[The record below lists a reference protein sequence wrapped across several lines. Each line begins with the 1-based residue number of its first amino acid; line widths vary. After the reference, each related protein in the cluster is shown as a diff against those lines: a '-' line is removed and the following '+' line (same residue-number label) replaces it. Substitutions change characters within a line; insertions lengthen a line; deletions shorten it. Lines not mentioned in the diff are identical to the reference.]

1 MVNVKKIVI
10 ILFICIFIIALLS
23 SVSLKI
29 IKYRN
34 NNLQKEINNLKVDNT
49 LLDNEN
55 NDYIKSINVLK
66 EENKDKWEELEIW
79 EKAKN
84 KLNNAITE

>member
-1 MVNVKKIVI
+1 MKKIVI
-10 ILFICIFIIALLS
+10 ILFICVFIIALLS

>member
-10 ILFICIFIIALLS
+10 ILFIFVFIISLLS

>member
-1 MVNVKKIVI
+1 M
-10 ILFICIFIIALLS
+10 
-23 SVSLKI
+23 
-29 IKYRN
+29 
-34 NNLQKEINNLKVDNT
+34 QKEINNLKVDNT